1 MLPPGNLLFARLELP
16 YQTLNAMTGAFEM
29 KFELHNINGCSRKS
43 ASQRG
48 SFVVEFCP
56 GRTLMKRL
64 PWVCLLLLGFSPLAA
79 SAQQSDS
86 DKALN
91 STQKLGQRI
100 FQQRCGVCHSQIGNF
115 PMYGPALH
123 KDLINGNEDAIKEM
137 IRSGTSKMPGF
148 KFGLQ
153 PAEIDAIVEYLK
165 TVPKP
170 EKRTAPTST
179 PMGPVD

>member
-1 MLPPGNLLFARLELP
+1 
-16 YQTLNAMTGAFEM
+16 
-29 KFELHNINGCSRKS
+29 
-43 ASQRG
+43 
-48 SFVVEFCP
+48 
-56 GRTLMKRL
+56 MKRL
-64 PWVCLLLLGFSPLAA
+64 PWACLLLLCFSPLAVR
-79 SAQQSDS
+79 AQQSDT
-86 DKALN
+86 DKAALN

-123 KDLINGNEDAIKEM
+123 KDLVNGNEDVIKEM

-148 KFGLQ
+148 KLGLQ

-170 EKRTAPTST
+170 EKKAAPANA
-179 PMGPVD
+179 PMGQGPLD